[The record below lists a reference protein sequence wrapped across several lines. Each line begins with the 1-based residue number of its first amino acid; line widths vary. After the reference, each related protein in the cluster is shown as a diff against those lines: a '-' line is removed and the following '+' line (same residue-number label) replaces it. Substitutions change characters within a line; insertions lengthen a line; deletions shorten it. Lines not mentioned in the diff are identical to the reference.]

1 MCNEQR
7 AQQPGG
13 GDAPAA
19 PSGGSR
25 RRRVW
30 DLPVLHHCAL
40 IGVCLPAAT
49 ARRLYERLHRC
60 TTVRDDYEVHVGLVS
75 ACRQRGPVAEAL
87 QRELDA
93 RHALAV
99 RRFAAAKTAETL
111 QAQFHQAAAEGS
123 IGAALWAGL
132 THPRCD
138 DAVAEAIH
146 RCVHMHQHAAGAM
159 ARADVQR
166 SARLAD
172 AHAATQAE
180 LERTRERSLQLQ
192 AEKAAQLD
200 RAEAQL
206 LRLRADVMAR
216 DSTIA
221 ALRHDLDE
229 LQRAAPDLP
238 ARRKLAARVGELE
251 QRNRLLARELAEA
264 RQQLAEKPAA
274 GRTAVPAPPA
284 PAPAATPAAA
294 PAEAP
299 VPAEAASLEATAVLC
314 VGGRDRAV
322 AVYRDLVE
330 QRGGRFLHHD
340 GGREDNTHLLAVS
353 LAAADLVV
361 CQAGCI
367 SHNAYWLVK
376 DHCKRTGKRC
386 IYLERPSAAGFA
398 RGLAGLPPVETAL
411 GEE

>member
-1 MCNEQR
+1 MCEAHR
-7 AQQPGG
+7 MQPGPG
-13 GDAPAA
+13 AVQAPTDASRAPAT
-19 PSGGSR
+19 GSR

-40 IGVCLPAAT
+40 IGVCLSTTA
-49 ARRLYERLHRC
+49 ARRLYERLFRC
-60 TTVRDDYEVHVGLVS
+60 SEPRDDYEVHVGLVGS
-75 ACRQRGPVAEAL
+75 CRQRGPVADAL
-87 QRELDA
+87 QRELDK
-93 RHALAV
+93 RHAIAI
-99 RRFAAAKTAETL
+99 RRFATAKTADALQTQFL
-111 QAQFHQAAAEGS
+111 QAAEEGA
-123 IGAALWAGL
+123 IGASLWAAL

-159 ARADVQR
+159 ARADLQR
-166 SARLAD
+166 RARLTD
-172 AHAATQAE
+172 AHAAAQAE
-180 LERTRERSLQLQ
+180 LERARERSLQLQ
-192 AEKAAQLD
+192 AEKAAQIE
-200 RAEAQL
+200 RCEAQL

-221 ALRHDLDE
+221 ALRHDLGE
-229 LQRAAPDLP
+229 LQRATPDLP
-238 ARRKLAARVGELE
+238 ARRKLAARVDELE
-251 QRNRLLARELAEA
+251 QRNRALARELAEA

-274 GRTAVPAPPA
+274 GRTAVPAP
-284 PAPAATPAAA
+284 PAAA

-340 GGREDNTHLLAVS
+340 GGRADNPHLLSVS

-386 IYLERPSAAGFA
+386 IYLDRPSATGFA
-398 RGLAGLPPVETAL
+398 RGLAGLPPAETAL
-411 GEE
+411 REE